1 MIDSLCCV
9 ANALLALIDEQ
20 YKTVP
25 TEDDGI
31 GHNQDHEELCRKL
44 LEDLSLERRK
54 TVDRNDSMSISS
66 KTR

>member
-1 MIDSLCCV
+1 MCCV

>member
-25 TEDDGI
+25 MEDDGT
-31 GHNQDHEELCRKL
+31 GHSQDHEEPYQKL
-44 LEDLSLERRK
+44 LEELSLERRK

>member
-1 MIDSLCCV
+1 LCCG
-9 ANALLALIDEQ
+9 ANSLLALIDEQ

-25 TEDDGI
+25 MEDDGI
-31 GHNQDHEELCRKL
+31 GHSQGQEEPYQKL
-44 LEDLSLERRK
+44 LEELSLERRK

>member
-1 MIDSLCCV
+1 MCCD

-25 TEDDGI
+25 MEDDGI
-31 GHNQDHEELCRKL
+31 GHNRDLEEPCQKL
-44 LEDLSLERRK
+44 LEELSLERRK